1 MRDTRNL
8 CAMKSSKVIIKHGF
22 TDVVG
27 ISFANAKE
35 GRCDSGGGASL
46 YNLQGSIADHGLG

>member
-1 MRDTRNL
+1 MDL
-8 CAMKSSKVIIKHGF
+8 LSF